1 MSLPLD
7 LGVFHGFAPVFRGL
21 CGSRFGD
28 QSSDPLDPKMPWTG
42 VSFLGP
48 AFQRKDICTIYER
61 LGFCKCESVLLQS
74 FHLLQW
80 YPPN

>member
-28 QSSDPLDPKMPWTG
+28 QSSDHFNVKISAPYVNDLDV
-42 VSFLGP
+42 VSVNQYSSNSHF
-48 AFQRKDICTIYER
+48 IYFNGTLPIKQPR
-61 LGFCKCESVLLQS
+61 GLLIQG
-74 FHLLQW
+74 
-80 YPPN
+80 